1 MILYKYMSFDDALLT
16 LNNRTLAF
24 SHLEDFNDPFE
35 CTTLGLYD
43 HVISKRNS
51 NEVLQQK
58 FSRKYLITCLTKQP
72 LNPLMWA
79 HYADS
84 HNGVVIGIDVNKAG
98 LNDADKFIITA
109 DCGSVTYLSEEP
121 KNLNRC
127 TVEFLNNVE
136 NLTWGKDKEI
146 LKQALLNKMHFWKYE
161 EEVRIV
167 KKISPYISTY
177 YIPRQR
183 KYNFDG
189 QVWQKIKPGF
199 KPIYT
204 LEINPDAFV
213 DVTFGLGSYRKL
225 RRSQEKETNTW
236 NPDNIEKLDR
246 LYNLCRSLSL
256 PVFKVDKDYDRWGL
270 TRKNIDI

>member
-1 MILYKYMSFDDALLT
+1 
-16 LNNRTLAF
+16 
-24 SHLEDFNDPFE
+24 
-35 CTTLGLYD
+35 
-43 HVISKRNS
+43 
-51 NEVLQQK
+51 
-58 FSRKYLITCLTKQP
+58 
-72 LNPLMWA
+72 MWA

-177 YIPRQR
+177 HIPRQR

-189 QVWQKIKPGF
+189 QVWQKITPGF

-204 LEINPDAFV
+204 LEINP
-213 DVTFGLGSYRKL
+213 
-225 RRSQEKETNTW
+225 EETNTW